1 RRMRSTDLLLA
12 YFLVKVAACD
22 VASESTRQVG
32 SVAVSGSNES
42 RDDESGLPEPPHT
55 EDKCRGY
62 YDVMGQWDPPFV
74 CRTGSYLYCCG
85 TCGFRFCCEFKE
97 SRLDQRACTN
107 DGTPPWSITGRP
119 PPKKNDPAHDPTRD
133 KTNLIVYVI
142 CGVVAIMALVGIF
155 TKLGLEKAHRP
166 HRENMSRAL
175 AQVMRQT
182 GGEEREESL
191 AVHGQPYETL
201 QARTTGNN
209 LQSNQ
214 INNVGPGPVSPYPTL
229 GTPMSPYATL
239 GQISHTYEQPQPVK
253 ELNKYASLKAVAE
266 KANENFYTNR
276 RHGSDLTTKGTLPLH
291 PVQLEP
297 EPTNPYSPEMPCQ
310 KQNGH
315 KAKSMKVTCSH
326 PLPYGSNTISTPGM
340 LRSRE
345 ASEVL
350 GRRHTYG
357 PKKQSTLLEQVNELT
372 SHSQHYLPP
381 HPYYISNSKTEV
393 TV

>member
-1 RRMRSTDLLLA
+1 MRSTELLLA
-12 YFLVKVAACD
+12 YFLVKVVACD
-22 VASESTRQVG
+22 VAGENARQVG
-32 SVAVSGSNES
+32 SVSVSGSNES
-42 RDDESGLPEPPHT
+42 RDGESGLSEPPHT

-107 DGTPPWSITGRP
+107 DGTPPWSITGKP

-133 KTNLIVYVI
+133 RTNLIVYII

-182 GGEEREESL
+182 RVEEREENL
-191 AVHGQPYETL
+191 AVHGQPYENL

-214 INNVGPGPVSPYPTL
+214 INNMSPGSGLMQAMTQYPTL
-229 GTPMSPYATL
+229 G
-239 GQISHTYEQPQPVK
+239 QVSHTYEQPQPVK

-276 RHGSDLTTKGTLPLH
+276 RHGVELTTKGTLPLH
-291 PVQLEP
+291 SVQLEP
-297 EPTNPYSPEMPCQ
+297 EPTNPYSPELPCQ

-315 KAKSMKVTCSH
+315 KVKSVKVSGSH

-345 ASEVL
+345 GSDVL
-350 GRRHTYG
+350 GRRHTYA
-357 PKKQSTLLEQVNELT
+357 PKKHSTLLEQVNELG
-372 SHSQHYLPP
+372 SPSQPYLPP